1 MKNVFFCALTFE
13 KFLEAESRAR
23 NLKTNRCEVME
34 FEANLEVNLLTL
46 IDEIKKDKY
55 EVGNYYTFKIY
66 EPKER
71 IIEALPYRD
80 RIVHQWYVHEFII
93 PYFVPKFIKN
103 TYACIEG
110 RGTHK
115 AVKDLQNAMRIAKRK
130 YGSYWILKCD
140 VLKFFYNIN
149 PYILYVLLEKKI
161 QDKEVLK
168 FTKKI
173 LFQKRILDV
182 GIPIRKSL

>member
-1 MKNVFFCALTFE
+1 MK
-13 KFLEAESRAR
+13 
-23 NLKTNRCEVME
+23 
-34 FEANLEVNLLTL
+34 FEADLEVNLLCL
-46 IDEIKKDKY
+46 IDEIKNNRY
-55 EVGNYYTFKIY
+55 EVGDYSKFKIY

-80 RIVHQWYVHEFII
+80 RVVHQWYVHEFITSNFI
-93 PYFVPKFIKN
+93 PKFITN
-103 TYACIEG
+103 SYACIEG

-115 AVKDLQNAMRIAKRK
+115 AVKDLQFAMRKAKRK

-149 PYILYVLLEKKI
+149 THILYAILKKKI
-161 QDKEVLK
+161 EDKDLLA
-168 FTKKI
+168 FTQKI
-173 LFQKRILDV
+173 LFQKRNENI